1 MAVTT
6 NGYRRPV
13 PAHACGI
20 GSIGCA
26 ACQTGVVCV
35 SSHFFCV
42 MVGFYL
48 GLGVR
53 SQHTEFMQFL
63 TNQGPALRA
72 PRAARVAGASPSI
85 PYGDSALLPAGL
97 SALRLA
103 LRVPLARAFGTGAT
117 LRACRLAGYVI
128 ATAPPTQCPK
138 PFKSA
143 PSQPVRPAQ
152 TTPSFVSPFSLIRDH
167 SQVKSG
173 APTACKGALRRVL
186 TRSVLAFG
194 SAPHAASAP
203 ALASCLASAK
213 PVARAKE
220 LTKDGS
226 AGKQDT
232 SQRRSR
238 KPGLQNLRIRQF

>member
-1 MAVTT
+1 
-6 NGYRRPV
+6 
-13 PAHACGI
+13 
-20 GSIGCA
+20 
-26 ACQTGVVCV
+26 
-35 SSHFFCV
+35 
-42 MVGFYL
+42 
-48 GLGVR
+48 
-53 SQHTEFMQFL
+53 MQISA
-63 TNQGPALRA
+63 NQGPALRA
-72 PRAARVAGASPSI
+72 PRAARVAGTSPSI
-85 PYGDSALLPAGL
+85 PCGDQPFC
-97 SALRLA
+97 
-103 LRVPLARAFGTGAT
+103 PLASPRFAWSSRASCPCLRHRRT
-117 LRACRLAGYVI
+117 LRAWRLAGYVI
-128 ATAPPTQCPK
+128 ATAPPTRCPK
-138 PFKSA
+138 TFKSA

-203 ALASCLASAK
+203 APASCLASAK

-226 AGKQDT
+226 AGKQGT

>member
-1 MAVTT
+1 
-6 NGYRRPV
+6 
-13 PAHACGI
+13 
-20 GSIGCA
+20 
-26 ACQTGVVCV
+26 
-35 SSHFFCV
+35 

-97 SALRLA
+97 SALRLV
-103 LRVPLARAFGTGAT
+103 LRVPHARAFGTGAT

-143 PSQPVRPAQ
+143 PSQPVHPAQ
-152 TTPSFVSPFSLIRDH
+152 TTPSFVSSFALNRDH
-167 SQVKSG
+167 SRAVG
-173 APTACKGALRRVL
+173 GCKGPLRGTRAPY
-186 TRSVLAFG
+186 RSVPSGCDL
-194 SAPHAASAP
+194 SCAPCILRH
-203 ALASCLASAK
+203 
-213 PVARAKE
+213 PV
-220 LTKDGS
+220 
-226 AGKQDT
+226 
-232 SQRRSR
+232 
-238 KPGLQNLRIRQF
+238 